1 MIRFFKINDPL
12 RIAGVLIVLLLIRL
26 PALLFDLPVL
36 VPELNWLLV
45 GEKMSEG
52 LMIYRDID
60 ENTGALS
67 AGVYW
72 VLHEMF
78 GRSVTVLR
86 VLSLLLV
93 FVQGVMLSQGLNGLD
108 VLREKTYLPAFFYV
122 IFASLFYDSLTLSPV
137 LMGTTFL
144 ISGSLRLFQLLKHG
158 NSDNGVFL
166 VGFNFGLATLF
177 YFPYLFFIFLAIFA
191 LLFYTSTVLRRYFV
205 LIFGWFFPILLAL
218 VFFHLKGG
226 FKSFIVDIL
235 YYSLGLSK
243 TSYLSIGAVVL
254 IFAVPLMLGGIG
266 ALKSLRSTGYVNFQQ
281 RCNRIMLWW
290 FAFSILVVLISFEFS
305 VFHLFVLVPGLA
317 YFMSD
322 LIIGVKRKLYQ
333 RLFLWS
339 LIISLV
345 VSLFSYQLNVLPIN
359 HKQLLISEEKI
370 TTYGRVLVLGNDKRV
385 FVNPENHPATRYL
398 NWSLS
403 QRVFTDLN
411 NMLNVSEVYGEL
423 QADLPDAIIDQ
434 ENLVPDL
441 FHRLPEI
448 AEHYELS
455 EKVYLKKSNY

>member
-1 MIRFFKINDPL
+1 M

-72 VLHEMF
+72 VLHELF

-86 VLSLLLV
+86 ILSLVLV
-93 FVQGVMLSQGLNGLD
+93 FIQGIMLSQGLNGLD
-108 VLREKTYLPAFFYV
+108 VLREKTYFPALFYV

-177 YFPYLFFIFLAIFA
+177 YFPYLFFIFLAVSA

-243 TSYLSIGAVVL
+243 TGYLSVGAVILV
-254 IFAVPLMLGGIG
+254 FAVPLLVSGIG
-266 ALKSLRSTGYVNFQQ
+266 AFKSLKSTGYVNFQQ

-290 FAFSILVVLISFEFS
+290 FAFSVLVVLISFEFS
-305 VFHLFVLVPGLA
+305 AFHLFVLVPGLA

-322 LIIGVKRKLYQ
+322 LMIGVKRKLYQ

-339 LIISLV
+339 ILVSLV
-345 VSLFSYQLNVLPIN
+345 MSLFSYQLGTLPIS
-359 HKQLLISEEKI
+359 HKELLLGQDKVP
-370 TTYGRVLVLGNDKRV
+370 TYGRVLVLGDNKRV
-385 FVNPENHPATRYL
+385 FVNPANHPATRYL

-411 NMLNVSEVYGEL
+411 NMLTISEVYEEL
-423 QADLPDAIIDQ
+423 KSDLPDVIIDQ
-434 ENLVPDL
+434 EHLVPSL
-441 FHRLPEI
+441 FNRIPEV
-448 AEHYELS
+448 ASHYELS
-455 EKVYLKKSNY
+455 EGVYVKKAK